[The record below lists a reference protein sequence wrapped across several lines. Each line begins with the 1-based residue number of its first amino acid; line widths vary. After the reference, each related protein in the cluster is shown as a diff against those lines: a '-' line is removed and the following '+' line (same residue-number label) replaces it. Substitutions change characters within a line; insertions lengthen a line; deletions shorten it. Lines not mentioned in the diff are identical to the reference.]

1 MAQQDQYGIYY
12 DSIDEYVVE
21 SFIAVGG
28 ESIVFKA
35 RKIAIKRTFALKI
48 QVVQETWPVPR
59 NQWEDFQQYELDV
72 YARLEHCSTSRLAG
86 IIREIPRNVINQ
98 IIELIPE
105 QKMQSQ
111 TCQKLLNKSLQY
123 FAIVE
128 DYIYGSDLEVY
139 CRGISD
145 GAQPCAGHTPGRNA
159 NYAEVVKF
167 QRLLISWIKQF
178 CEIMTQVS
186 VDKHYLHLDIKP
198 SNLMVTADTGTLIV
212 IDFGH
217 AVYLG
222 DQEDKTKAALGD
234 YFGEGVIG
242 TDGYSAPECCNTKE
256 LRGALNYTELA
267 EADVR
272 SDIFS
277 FGAALWECVNPDPNL
292 KIEQTENGYFRRDFF
307 NAPTGYIQEFEDI
320 IVKCTEKDPR
330 KRYQSYKELRDA
342 AEYAEHK
349 LNARDKPKVLLLKM
363 LYFLAGLFVVV
374 LIFSMIT
381 SSILLSLSFEDAQL
395 KFQNLAEVYQNSD
408 VKDYRER
415 ALAYVKEKPERTET
429 YDDVLDL
436 AYNAKSLRET
446 GGDTVRVEEFREVL
460 LPCLA
465 YTEDKE
471 LKEKYMNTVFS
482 HTSSLTVRGLAETVR
497 SEYAK
502 DNSVLKDLDSCSG
515 MRIAKAVYC
524 CNRPDDTLF
533 AEKYIDIYRELTDL
547 WDHPDA
553 EYDYTEALIYI
564 AKQLRYNKMDAVP
577 SIAKDSQLTKDTINR
592 RLEEIIGTEEAN

>member
-12 DSIDEYVVE
+12 DSIEEYDIE

-28 ESIVFKA
+28 ESIVFRA

-86 IIREIPRNVINQ
+86 IIREIPRNVIDR
-98 IIELIPE
+98 IIDLIPPH
-105 QKMQSQ
+105 KMQSA

-145 GAQPCAGHTPGRNA
+145 GDQPCAGHTPGRNA
-159 NYAEVVKF
+159 DYAEVVKF

-186 VDKHYLHLDIKP
+186 VDKNYLHLDIKP

-222 DQEDKTKAALGD
+222 DQEDKSKASLAD

-242 TDGYSAPECCNTKE
+242 TDGYSAPECCNTE
-256 LRGALNYTELA
+256 MMRHDLNYTAPA
-267 EADVR
+267 EADIR

-277 FGAALWECVNPDPNL
+277 FGAALWECVNPDPKL
-292 KIEQTENGYFRRDFF
+292 KIDLTENGYFRRDFF
-307 NAPTGYIQEFEDI
+307 NAPTGYVQEFEDI
-320 IVKCTEKDPR
+320 IVKCTEKDPA
-330 KRYQSYKELRDA
+330 KRYQSYAELREA

-363 LYFLAGLFVVV
+363 LYFLAGLFSVV
-374 LIFSMIT
+374 LIFAMV
-381 SSILLSLSFEDAQL
+381 SSAVLNHFSFDDAQI
-395 KFQNLAEVYQNSD
+395 KFIEMAAEYQNSD
-408 VKDYRER
+408 IKDYRER
-415 ALAYVKEKPERTET
+415 ALKYVEEDPGRHET
-429 YDDVLDL
+429 YDEILKV
-436 AYNAKSLRET
+436 AYNAEALRT
-446 GGDTVRVEEFREVL
+446 VGGDTVRVEEFREVL
-460 LPCLA
+460 LPCLT
-465 YTEDKE
+465 YTEDKAI
-471 LKEKYMNTVFS
+471 KEKYLNTTFS

-502 DNSVLKDLDSCSG
+502 GNSVLKDMDNCSG
-515 MRIAKAVYC
+515 MRVAKAVYS
-524 CNRPDDTLF
+524 CNRSDDALF
-533 AEKYIDIYRELTDL
+533 SESYVEIYNELVDL
-547 WDHPDA
+547 WEHPDGS
-553 EYDYTEALIYI
+553 YDYTEALVYI
-564 AKQLRYNKMDAVP
+564 ASQLRYNKMDAVP
-577 SIAKDSQLTKDTINR
+577 KISENGPYSELTVQQK
-592 RLEEIIGTEEAN
+592 LEEIIGEKEAG